1 MTDFNIAKYNDIQIL
16 EIINSFRFIPL
27 QVLTSILMERKF
39 YSSYQA
45 VSRAVLR
52 MKDKGLIRTIYYTNN
67 AKIIFLSKLGSKA
80 LAQGMGVDEEN
91 INCPER
97 LTWVNYFALEHT
109 VKVANLYLLI
119 LRECQKHNITIN
131 SFKGDHFTRYEYQ
144 FRAVSSGKNIKRY
157 VMPDAELS
165 IEING
170 RTGYTIWIEYDRG
183 TEYSQDVA
191 VKYMKYFE
199 HYDQIIEKQNWYP
212 IILFITENT
221 KQRLNN
227 LVVKD
232 ENYDGEWEWNNSNK
246 SYKNVVLKGV
256 SMADNIRNMN
266 SNATRFLS
274 NPNRFLF
281 VDFASFKDK
290 GFTSDLLNLNAELV
304 KLIDVLKV
312 KTK

>member
-1 MTDFNIAKYNDIQIL
+1 MEDFNIAKYNDIQIL

-27 QVLTSILMERKF
+27 QVLTRILMERKF

-67 AKIIFLSKLGSKA
+67 AKVIFLSKLGSRA
-80 LAQGMGVDEEN
+80 LSQGMGVDEEN
-91 INCPER
+91 MNCPER
-97 LTWVNYFALEHT
+97 LTGVNYFALEHT

-119 LRECQKHNITIN
+119 LRECQKHNITIK

-144 FRAVSSGKNIKRY
+144 FRAVSSGKTIKRY
-157 VMPDAELS
+157 VMPDAELN
-165 IEING
+165 IHTNEG
-170 RTGYTIWIEYDRG
+170 KGYTIWIEYDRG
-183 TEYSQDVA
+183 TEYAKDVA

-199 HYDQIIEKQNWYP
+199 YYDEVIEKQNWYP

-221 KQRLNN
+221 KQRINN

-232 ENYDGEWEWNNSNK
+232 ENFDGEWEWQNSNK
-246 SYKNVVLKGV
+246 NYKNVVLKGV
-256 SMADNIRNMN
+256 AMADNIRNMN
-266 SNATRFLS
+266 TNATRFLS

-281 VDFASFKDK
+281 VDYASFKDK
-290 GFTSDLLNLNAELV
+290 GFNSELLNLNAKQV
-304 KLIDVLKV
+304 KLIDVLKP
-312 KTK
+312 KAK